1 MGTAALVLPP
11 GDIFIWEKSLS
22 PAGLTS
28 AAGASGFRI
37 YQMNT
42 RGLCSHLGL
51 TLAPIDKYLQVVKTN
66 FGIAV
71 RGIHELIP
79 VNAYIDFLQAPFRQ
93 GHCVAVA
100 ENMLCTTPLP
110 ILVGRRYIHQPQL
123 VSQALGLDFQI
134 TKLKHKILLFMR
146 GGRLA

>member
-1 MGTAALVLPP
+1 M
-11 GDIFIWEKSLS
+11 D
-22 PAGLTS
+22 
-28 AAGASGFRI
+28 
-37 YQMNT
+37 T
-42 RGLCSHLGL
+42 RGPGPHLGL
-51 TLAPIDKYLQVVKTN
+51 PLAPIDEYLQAVKAHLR
-66 FGIAV
+66 IAV

-134 TKLKHKILLFMR
+134 TKLKHKILLLMR